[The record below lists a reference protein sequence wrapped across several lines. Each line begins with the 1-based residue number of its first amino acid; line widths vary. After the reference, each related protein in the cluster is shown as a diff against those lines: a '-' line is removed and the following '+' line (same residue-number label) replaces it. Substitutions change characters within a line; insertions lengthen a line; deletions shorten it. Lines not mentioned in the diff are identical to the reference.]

1 MSENSSLFSFFS
13 FTLRS
18 AHSEVSVKF
27 LNEHTHTHTHTH
39 TRGRGSEFSSLGVFF
54 IFVLSALGGERER
67 EKKRERERLSK
78 TDPPP
83 IFTNDAVENI

>member
-39 TRGRGSEFSSLGVFF
+39 
-54 IFVLSALGGERER
+54 
-67 EKKRERERLSK
+67 KRERERILLAWRLLHLRTFRPWRREREREEK
-78 TDPPP
+78 RERE
-83 IFTNDAVENI
+83 IK

>member
-1 MSENSSLFSFFS
+1 MSERKRRKLFFVLLLLF

-18 AHSEVSVKF
+18 AHSEESVKF

-54 IFVLSALGGERER
+54 IFVLPALGGKR
-67 EKKRERERLSK
+67 EKKREREIK
-78 TDPPP
+78 
-83 IFTNDAVENI
+83 